1 MAIPRK
7 PLRRHVLLVQA
18 ALLFLAIPVLSG
30 ARSVAAAPSGTS
42 FHLQLEK
49 SDPADSS
56 VVAAPDS
63 LRLWFSQ
70 RTELSVTRVMLKNAS
85 GTALPLGALV
95 RGGAADAPVTAPVTG
110 TLAPGA
116 YSVDWRTMAADG
128 HVVRG
133 TIRFTVKPAAP

>member
-1 MAIPRK
+1 MH
-7 PLRRHVLLVQA
+7 LR
-18 ALLFLAIPVLSG
+18 
-30 ARSVAAAPSGTS
+30 
-42 FHLQLEK
+42 LEK

-56 VVAAPDS
+56 LVAAPDS

-70 RTELSVTRVMLKNAS
+70 HTELSVTRVALKNAS
-85 GTALPLGALV
+85 GTAIALGPLV
-95 RGGAADAPVTAPVTG
+95 RGAQTDAPVTAAVTA

-133 TIRFTVKPAAP
+133 TIRFTVRPASP